1 MDRALVRAM
10 AAELG
15 VSSATLD
22 PLRPIPFQLAVE
34 GLEVLK
40 QVAKERFQKLA
51 VKYHP
56 DTNPDDVEGATERF
70 KALMLAKEVIE
81 TMQVCPLMQRRQV
94 QSVPIH
100 TAMWRRAST
109 ANVTTS
115 YFPAGFGGFSTATTT
130 TSGSGTGYDAR
141 RVVFIRVP

>member
-1 MDRALVRAM
+1 MDKVLVRAM

-15 VSSATLD
+15 VSPATLD
-22 PLRPIPFQLAVE
+22 PLRPIPFQQAVE

-40 QVAKERFQKLA
+40 QAAKENFQKLA

-70 KALMLAKEVIE
+70 KALMLAKQVIE
-81 TMQVCPLMQRRQV
+81 GLRVQPPMQRRQIRV
-94 QSVPIH
+94 VPLQ
-100 TAMWRRAST
+100 TTTWRRANT
-109 ANVTTS
+109 TRTS
-115 YFPAGFGGFSTATTT
+115 YFPADFGGFSTVTTT

-141 RVVFIRVP
+141 RVVFIRAG